1 AGTLEEGLLARLDR
15 LATVKEVAQIG
26 AVLGREFAYE
36 LLAAVSLLCEE
47 ALQDALD
54 QLVHAGLLFR
64 RGTPPEARYRFKH
77 ALVQD
82 AAYASLLRSTRRQYH
97 QQIAQV
103 LEERFPETC
112 EEQPELLAHH
122 YTEAGGTAQA
132 MPYWQR
138 AGQCAVE
145 RSAYKEAMAHCTK
158 GLELL
163 QTLPDTPAR
172 PQPELLLHMTL
183 RGPLAATKGAGAP
196 EVERALTR
204 ARELC
209 QQVGET
215 AQLFAVLEGLST
227 WYGARAELQK
237 ARELGEQ

>member
-1 AGTLEEGLLARLDR
+1 ARL
-15 LATVKEVAQIG
+15 G
-26 AVLGREFAYE
+26 AVLGWEFAYE
-36 LLAAVSLLCEE
+36 LVAAVAPLCEE

-64 RGTPPEARYRFKH
+64 RGTPPEASYRFKH

-103 LEERFPETC
+103 LEERFPETR
-112 EEQPELLAHH
+112 ETQPELLAHH
-122 YTEAGGTAQA
+122 YTEAGCTALA
-132 MPYWQR
+132 MPYWQG
-138 AGQCAVE
+138 AGQRAHE
-145 RSAYKEAMAHCTK
+145 RSACREAMAHSTK
-158 GLELL
+158 GLALL
-163 QTLPDTPAR
+163 QTRPDTPTRA
-172 PQPELLLHMTL
+172 QHELLLHMTL
-183 RGPLAATKGAGAP
+183 RGSLIATKGSGVP
-196 EVERALTR
+196 EVERALIR

-227 WYGARAELQK
+227 LYIARAELQK
-237 ARELGEQ
+237 